1 MFLEI
6 RKNNRMLMDIS
17 LKVYAHQA
25 RRDLRRTKSCRATKL
40 GLVLNERVV
49 FNTDPRISD
58 YEMFDWLLIRNKKK
72 TYIIL

>member
-1 MFLEI
+1 M
-6 RKNNRMLMDIS
+6 KIS

-25 RRDLRRTKSCRATKL
+25 RRDLRRTKCCRATKL
-40 GLVLNERVV
+40 GLVLNQRVV